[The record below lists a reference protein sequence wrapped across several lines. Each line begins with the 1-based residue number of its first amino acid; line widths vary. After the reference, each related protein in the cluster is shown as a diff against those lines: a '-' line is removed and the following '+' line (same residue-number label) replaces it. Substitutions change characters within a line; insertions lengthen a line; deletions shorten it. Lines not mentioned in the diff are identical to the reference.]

1 MSETERDV
9 TLNGRAQGPILAVS
23 ACLLG
28 ESVRYDGTDKRDA
41 RVQGLL
47 APFFQFRPLCPEVGA
62 GLGVPR
68 PPVQLVRREG
78 ELRAVGVEDPDLD
91 VTAAIEEF
99 ARRFD
104 REDGVDGLVLK
115 ARSPSCALG
124 SAPVGESEELADGLF
139 AARVRTRRPWLPCI
153 QEDQL
158 DDLWLRLHFA
168 ERVWIGHG
176 LRSGHLGC
184 LRPSWVYRLKGR
196 GPGGIDQD
204 PARSLEEALSRPWAE
219 EEITCQTS
227 FLQDDPALPEAWRE
241 RLANAA
247 PEADPARRLG
257 LLLAAL
263 AALDGDE
270 RGEALFLA
278 FAGLTRSRDEAH
290 APC

>member
-1 MSETERDV
+1 
-9 TLNGRAQGPILAVS
+9 
-23 ACLLG
+23 
-28 ESVRYDGTDKRDA
+28 VRYDGTDKRDA
-41 RVQGLL
+41 RVHRLL
-47 APFFQFRPLCPEVGA
+47 APFFQFRPLCPETGA

-68 PPVQLVRREG
+68 PPVQLVRRAG
-78 ELRAVGVEDPDLD
+78 RLRALGVEDPELD
-91 VTAAIEEF
+91 VTEAIEGF

-104 REDGVDGLVLK
+104 HEKEIDGLVLK

-124 SAPVGESEELADGLF
+124 SAPVAGEAEAADGLF
-139 AARVRTRRPWLPCI
+139 AAHVRARRPWLPCI

-158 DDLWLRLHFA
+158 DDLWQRLHFA

-219 EEITCQTS
+219 EEIARQTG
-227 FLQDDPALPEAWRE
+227 FLLDDPALPEGWRE
-241 RLANAA
+241 RLATASPAA
-247 PEADPARRLG
+247 EPARRLG

-263 AALDGDE
+263 AALDGDA

-278 FAGLTRSRDEAH
+278 FAGLSRSRDEVP

>member
-1 MSETERDV
+1 MRDG
-9 TLNGRAQGPILAVS
+9 TLNGQAQGPILAVS

-28 ESVRYDGTDKRDA
+28 EAVRYDGTDKRDA
-41 RVQGLL
+41 RVRELL
-47 APFFQFRPLCPEVGA
+47 APFFQFHPLCPEVGA

-68 PPVQLVRREG
+68 PPVQLVRRDG
-78 ELRAVGVEDPDLD
+78 GLHAVGVEDPALD
-91 VTAAIEEF
+91 VTEAIEGF

-104 REDGVDGLVLK
+104 REKVVDGLVLK

-124 SAPVGESEELADGLF
+124 SAPVVGEERPADGLF
-139 AARVRTRRPWLPCI
+139 AAHVRARRPWLPCI

-219 EEITCQTS
+219 EEIARQTG
-227 FLQDDPALPEAWRE
+227 FLLDDPALPASWRE
-241 RLANAA
+241 RLADVA
-247 PEADPARRLG
+247 PEAEPARRLG

-278 FAGLTRSRDEAH
+278 FAGLTRSRDEAA